1 MTDDAQHA
9 AGASSGLARI
19 HVRSSQG
26 ASGLA
31 LLEQRNP
38 LRALFPRVPAGE
50 VLEAVLINIGGG
62 VVGGD
67 RLEVEVVAGPGARL
81 RATSQAAEKV
91 YRSAGPAS
99 TLDVR
104 LAAGEDAWL
113 EWLPQETILF
123 DRCSFRRQI
132 LLELASSGRA
142 LAGEITVFGR
152 AAHGERLR
160 SGSVRDRW
168 QVRRGGRLVWA
179 DALRL
184 EGELGACL
192 EAPFGLA
199 GARALATLVYVAEDA
214 RSWLEPAR
222 ALVGADGLTAGV
234 TCLPG
239 VLIGRWLSP
248 DAAALR
254 RAYSTFAARPQ
265 GTGRRAAGAAAD
277 RLVLIA
283 IGRARPA
290 GVWAIRRQSLAR
302 KLQGPLP
309 IKPWEETQ

>member
-1 MTDDAQHA
+1 MRSA
-9 AGASSGLARI
+9 AGVTR
-19 HVRSSQG
+19 
-26 ASGLA
+26 LA
-31 LLEQRNP
+31 LLEQRTP

-50 VLEAVLINIGGG
+50 LVEAVLINTGGG

-67 RLEVEVVAGPGARL
+67 RLAVEVVAGPGARL

-91 YRSAGPAS
+91 YRSAGPTC
-99 TLDVR
+99 TLEVR
-104 LAAGEDAWL
+104 LVAGEGAWL

-123 DRCSFRRQI
+123 DRCSFARQI
-132 LLELASSGRA
+132 LLELAPAARL
-142 LAGEITVFGR
+142 LAGEITVLGR

-168 QVRRGGRLVWA
+168 SVRRGQRLLWA

-184 EGELGACL
+184 EGDLEARL

-199 GARALATLVYVAEDA
+199 GARAFATLVYAAEDA
-214 RSWLEPAR
+214 RSWLGPAR
-222 ALVGADGLTAGV
+222 DLIGADGVSAGL

-254 RAYSTFAARPQ
+254 RAFGAFAARL
-265 GTGRRAAGAAAD
+265 RALVAGLPE
-277 RLVLIA
+277 RL
-283 IGRARPA
+283 PT
-290 GVWAIRRQSLAR
+290 VWS
-302 KLQGPLP
+302 
-309 IKPWEETQ
+309 

>member
-1 MTDDAQHA
+1 M
-9 AGASSGLARI
+9 
-19 HVRSSQG
+19 
-26 ASGLA
+26 
-31 LLEQRNP
+31 
-38 LRALFPRVPAGE
+38 
-50 VLEAVLINIGGG
+50 EAVLINTGGG

-67 RLEVEVVAGPGARL
+67 RLQVEVVAGPGTRL

-91 YRSAGPAS
+91 YRSAGPAC

-104 LAAGEDAWL
+104 LVASADAWL

-132 LLELASSGRA
+132 LLELASSARA
-142 LAGEITVFGR
+142 LAGEITVLGR

-168 QVRRGGRLVWA
+168 QVRRDGRLLWA

-214 RSWLEPAR
+214 RSSLEPAR
-222 ALVGADGLTAGV
+222 ALIGADGVTAGV

-239 VLIGRWLSP
+239 VLIGRWLST

-254 RAYSTFAARPQ
+254 RAYGAFAARL
-265 GTGRRAAGAAAD
+265 RALVAGLPE
-277 RLVLIA
+277 RL
-283 IGRARPA
+283 PT
-290 GVWAIRRQSLAR
+290 VWS
-302 KLQGPLP
+302 
-309 IKPWEETQ
+309 

>member
-1 MTDDAQHA
+1 M
-9 AGASSGLARI
+9 
-19 HVRSSQG
+19 
-26 ASGLA
+26 
-31 LLEQRNP
+31 
-38 LRALFPRVPAGE
+38 RALFPRVPAGE

-123 DRCSFRRQI
+123 DRCGFRRQI
-132 LLELASSGRA
+132 LLELASSARA
-142 LAGEITVFGR
+142 LAGEITVLGR

-160 SGSVRDRW
+160 SGSIRDRW
-168 QVRRGGRLVWA
+168 QVRRGGRLLWA

-184 EGELGACL
+184 EGELDACL

-222 ALVGADGLTAGV
+222 ALIGADGVTAGV

-254 RAYSTFAARPQ
+254 SAYGAFAARL
-265 GTGRRAAGAAAD
+265 RALVAGLPE
-277 RLVLIA
+277 RL
-283 IGRARPA
+283 PT
-290 GVWAIRRQSLAR
+290 VWS
-302 KLQGPLP
+302 
-309 IKPWEETQ
+309 